1 MRRSVWAI
9 AAIALAA
16 AACGSPK
23 GQEFTTQDAA
33 NIRQKNQQFVEAFNA
48 KDIPKVLDLYAEN
61 SVFMPPN
68 MPVIRGKDSL
78 KNFYTD
84 LLGQGA
90 SNLRLDV
97 TEVSG
102 HGPIAYQSGPYE
114 LDYAAEKDTPRHDR
128 GKYLFVLRNMSG
140 TWRLQYTMWNSDLPA
155 EDMLKPKED

>member
-16 AACGSPK
+16 VACGSPK
-23 GQEFTTQDAA
+23 GQEFTTQDAG

-48 KDIPKVLDLYAEN
+48 KDIPKILDLYAEN

-97 TEVSG
+97 TEVAG

-114 LDYAAEKDTPRHDR
+114 LDYAPEKGGPRHDR

-155 EDMLKPKED
+155 ENMLRPKED